1 MDSIDN
7 RTQIRAYRETI
18 MKLNSNNH
26 ISIAEQIIDG
36 SISIKSIE
44 EFKSILKI
52 FPNDAALQKA
62 YSDLLLKKNRGDE
75 AALSYSKAS
84 QLFIDAGKIL
94 QAIDSKLLH
103 WNIKPPSPKEAQL
116 FYSALRAG
124 TYYETPLK
132 AFFQRLSYR
141 EMVAFI
147 TKLVRVK
154 VSPGNIVKKTG
165 ELEKYLFFVVSGS
178 LKETAFLPLR
188 QKDDTL
194 YRKRSS
200 FLNES
205 HFFGDVYP
213 FKDQTISKSYIEA
226 TAPTE
231 MVRIAKSNLVKICTE
246 FPNIENAL
254 IALYKG
260 HKGSDKEDSP
270 MQLRRLGRHQLP
282 LKINLHLFTDE
293 YQKDPLILDG
303 YSRDLSIGGLCVIL
317 DGKYNSVAAI
327 YKNVKAARIE
337 MSLPKQELSLKVSG
351 DIVWS
356 REFTWKRRKIV
367 ALGFQFTEMAPK
379 FRGLFFMMADGICYD
394 GLKKR

>member
-1 MDSIDN
+1 
-7 RTQIRAYRETI
+7 
-18 MKLNSNNH
+18 MKSNSNNN
-26 ISIAEQIIDG
+26 ISIAEQIIEG

-52 FPNDAALQKA
+52 FPNDPALQKA
-62 YSDLLLKKNRGDE
+62 YSDLLFKKNRVDE
-75 AALSYSKAS
+75 AAQSYSRAA

-103 WNIKPPSPKEAQL
+103 WKIKPPSPKEAQL
-116 FYSALRAG
+116 FYSALHAG

-154 VSPGNIVKKTG
+154 VTPGNVVKKTG
-165 ELEKYLFFVVSGS
+165 EQENELFFVVSGS
-178 LKETAFLPLR
+178 LRETAFLPLR

-205 HFFGDVYP
+205 HFFGDIYP
-213 FKDQTISKSYIEA
+213 FKDQVTSKSYIEA

-231 MVRIAKSNLVKICTE
+231 LVRVSKSNLIKICKE
-246 FPNIENAL
+246 FPNIERAL
-254 IALYKG
+254 INLYKVRN
-260 HKGSDKEDSP
+260 GSDNGDS
-270 MQLRRLGRHQLP
+270 QAQVRRLGRHQLP
-282 LKINLHLFTDE
+282 LKINLHLFTDD
-293 YQKDPLILDG
+293 YQKEPLILDG

-317 DGKYNSVAAI
+317 DGKYNSISAI
-327 YKNVKAARIE
+327 YKNVKTAKIE

-356 REFTWKRRKIV
+356 REFTWKKRRIV

-379 FRGLFFMMADGICYD
+379 FRGLFFMMADGICY
-394 GLKKR
+394 GAGKLH